1 MQMKIFSVISW
12 LFWRKPLNL
21 SLFAKPLFIFESIHV
36 IFILVRSLIDRCQIM
51 TDDYLKMFQ
60 SLLAS
65 ILNPI

>member
-12 LFWRKPLNL
+12 LFLKKAVELE
-21 SLFAKPLFIFESIHV
+21 FVVKPLFIFESIHV
-36 IFILVRSLIDRCQIM
+36 IFILARSLIDRCQIV